1 MLENGDTGMA
11 ENILLQETIQ
21 NMKDAGCVK
30 ATVEHFMKLGE
41 TGDTQEQLKLLSIHR
56 KQLLDRVHRE
66 EKRIDCLDYLVYQ
79 IRKSLAAE

>member
-1 MLENGDTGMA
+1 MLNNTSVPE
-11 ENILLQETIQ
+11 IIQ
-21 NMKDAGCVK
+21 NLKDAGCDK

-79 IRKSLAAE
+79 IQKSMAVK